1 METSDSTSSPTRQ
14 PPNEEEDDQER
25 HDSSKEERNEQ
36 RSHFTDERLFGSSL
50 FSEPIAYTRLRH
62 GGDRFVDDFVLYALA
77 TTHISQNTRTFLPT
91 SCPCPSSQ
99 VLLVSYSFNNSYL
112 GSLLYGVFCT
122 EPLGYARWGYSRAV
136 SRVSERENAYSH
148 TVAFCS
154 TNTAQPCFR
163 DRLGGGVFRT
173 QGATLLFSPI
183 HDIQDVEYSGF
194 CRFTIKMESPHAS
207 IHSSPPISVHDSPG
221 GIQSLSSVAPDL
233 RCFRVGATQ

>member
-112 GSLLYGVFCT
+112 GSLLYGVFLYRTPGLCT
-122 EPLGYARWGYSRAV
+122 LGIFSRCFLCW
-136 SRVSERENAYSH
+136 RTRERPFSQGCILFHKY
-148 TVAFCS
+148 CS
-154 TNTAQPCFR
+154 T
-163 DRLGGGVFRT
+163 
-173 QGATLLFSPI
+173 LF
-183 HDIQDVEYSGF
+183 Q
-194 CRFTIKMESPHAS
+194 R
-207 IHSSPPISVHDSPG
+207 
-221 GIQSLSSVAPDL
+221 
-233 RCFRVGATQ
+233 

>member
-77 TTHISQNTRTFLPT
+77 TTHISQNTRTFFPT

-112 GSLLYGVFCT
+112 GSLLYGVVFVQNPWVMHVGGILALFLVLASERT
-122 EPLGYARWGYSRAV
+122 PILTRLHFVPQILLNS
-136 SRVSERENAYSH
+136 VSEI
-148 TVAFCS
+148 
-154 TNTAQPCFR
+154 
-163 DRLGGGVFRT
+163 D
-173 QGATLLFSPI
+173 
-183 HDIQDVEYSGF
+183 
-194 CRFTIKMESPHAS
+194 
-207 IHSSPPISVHDSPG
+207 
-221 GIQSLSSVAPDL
+221 
-233 RCFRVGATQ
+233 